1 MKRVIL
7 INIVF
12 WLSLSLQ
19 QINAQNWRSSLY
31 PENWTPGYSDNEGRF
46 LHDFSYAGYKYGL
59 VNVPYKNTNI
69 VNVTLS
75 PYWAD
80 NTGTSD
86 VTTIIQKAL
95 DDVGKAGG
103 GVVFLPQGIFK
114 ISVNSAATSGLRIMY
129 NNVILRGAGTDK
141 TFIVNT
147 TTDFKSKQALYITG
161 SGASSWDV
169 PVGSAVS
176 VQNDVQENAFTI
188 KVNDVSQFTKG
199 DLIMLATDCGS
210 EMIAEYNATP
220 FWTTEIKGQRYCRI
234 IENIDLVT
242 KTIMVDIPIRQT
254 VKLRDNARVY
264 KVKAHVTE
272 SGFEDFSIGNL
283 QNPKIAGVSNNDLAF
298 MEEGTGEYEIHGTY
312 LITLRNTLNCWVK
325 NVKSFRPT
333 ENSYD
338 VHMLSN
344 ALRLI
349 ESKNITVSNCTF
361 SNPQYRGGGGN
372 GYMFTIESNDCLI
385 TNCRGERARHHFS
398 FKSML
403 TTGNVIHQC
412 SGLDSRLSVDYH
424 MHMSAVNLIDSYTS
438 EGDYIE
444 AIFRNGGDISGILH
458 GYTTTESV
466 IWNTKGTKAHWKNF
480 LIDSRQY
487 CNGYIIGTSGI
498 MNSVVTT
505 PVSESP
511 EGLYAYNTSPEDWT
525 EGIGTGNL
533 LVPQS
538 LYSDQLAKRK
548 IRTDIINSTDSKNI
562 INVTHISPTVLE
574 VILSPNSNFNRCVIC
589 DMQGRILASK
599 KIISSQPV
607 FDISTSALK
616 NGIYIIRFF
625 GDNTSVEN
633 YKWLAKI

>member
-1 MKRVIL
+1 MRRVIL

-12 WLSLSLQ
+12 FVSLSLQ
-19 QINAQNWRSSLY
+19 LINAQNWRSSLY
-31 PENWTPGYSDNEGRF
+31 PENWIPGYSDNEGRF

-59 VNVPYKNTNI
+59 ESLPDKNTNI

-80 NTGTSD
+80 NTGASD
-86 VTTIIQKAL
+86 VTAIIQKAL

-114 ISVNSAATSGLRIMY
+114 ISVNSALTSGLRIMY
-129 NNVILRGAGTDK
+129 NNVVLRGAGTDN
-141 TFIVNT
+141 TFILNT

-176 VQNDVQENAFTI
+176 IQSDVLKNMFTF
-188 KVNDVSQFTKG
+188 KVNDISQFAKG
-199 DLIMLATDCGS
+199 DLIVLATDCTS
-210 EMIAEYNATP
+210 EMIAEYSATP
-220 FWTTEIKGQRYCRI
+220 FWTTKIKGQRYCRI
-234 IENIDLVT
+234 IENIDPVT
-242 KTIMVDIPIRQT
+242 KTITVDIPIRQT

-272 SGFEDFSIGNL
+272 SGFEDFSIGNI
-283 QNPKIAGVSNNDLAF
+283 QNSKIVGVSDKDLDF
-298 MEEGTGEYEIHGTY
+298 MVAGTGENEVSATY
-312 LITLRNTLNCWVK
+312 LITLRNTLNCWVR
-325 NVKSFRPT
+325 NVNSFRPT

-349 ESKNITVSNCTF
+349 ESKNVTVTNCTF

-372 GYMFTIESNDCLI
+372 GYMFAIESNDCLV

-444 AIFRNGGDISGILH
+444 AIFRNGGDITGILH

-480 LIDSRQY
+480 LIDSRQHGD
-487 CNGYIIGTSGI
+487 GYVIGTSGI
-498 MNSVVTT
+498 MSSVVTT

-511 EGLYAYNTSPEDWT
+511 EGLYAYDTSPEDWT
-525 EGIGTGNL
+525 EGIGTGDL

-538 LYSDQLAKRK
+538 LYLDQLTKRK
-548 IRTDIINSTDSKNI
+548 TRTDVINSTDNKKT
-562 INVTHISPTVLE
+562 INVAYISPTTLE
-574 VILSPNSNFNRCVIC
+574 VVFSPNSNFNQCVIC
-589 DMQGRILASK
+589 DMQGRILMSK
-599 KIISSQPV
+599 KIISTQSV
-607 FDISTSALK
+607 LYISTNDIK

-625 GDNTSVEN
+625 GDNAAVEN
-633 YKWLAKI
+633 YKLIAKV